1 LYFLQ
6 NNVHFNFKTEN
17 DILNVESKCIQ
28 MKIKESKILKNDR
41 LIEYDANLSFAIF
54 FDLYLLFVVVLS
66 LTLLVKTK
74 GEKYNF
80 YIQKLVRLEH

>member
-1 LYFLQ
+1 MTLYFLQ

-28 MKIKESKILKNDR
+28 MKIKEPKILNNNR
-41 LIEYDANLSFAIF
+41 LIQYDANLSFAIF

-66 LTLLVKTK
+66 LILLVKTK
-74 GEKYNF
+74 REKYSF
-80 YIQKLVRLEH
+80 YI